1 MTQRELDRAVAKATC
16 ENLRV
21 ITRLGFSLADPVFVE
36 HDPEPCG
43 MAALDDALDLNEP
56 VDLESKTIDWDAHE
70 RRRNVPVI
78 AQRSAEPVPA

>member
-1 MTQRELDRAVAKATC
+1 MTQHQLDRAVAKATF

-36 HDPEPCG
+36 HDPEPYDG
-43 MAALDDALDLNEP
+43 DVGG
-56 VDLESKTIDWDAHE
+56 VDLETKVIDWDEHDL
-70 RRRNVPVI
+70 RRNVPVI

>member
-1 MTQRELDRAVAKATC
+1 MTQHQLDRAVAKATF

-36 HDPEPCG
+36 HDPEPYDG
-43 MAALDDALDLNEP
+43 DG
-56 VDLESKTIDWDAHE
+56 VDLETKVIDWDEHDL
-70 RRRNVPVI
+70 RRNVPVI

>member
-16 ENLRV
+16 ENLCV

-36 HDPEPCG
+36 HDPEPTEP
-43 MAALDDALDLNEP
+43 MTTAAVDDLDDL
-56 VDLESKTIDWDAHE
+56 VDPERKTIDWDEHE

-78 AQRSAEPVPA
+78 CQRSAEPVPA